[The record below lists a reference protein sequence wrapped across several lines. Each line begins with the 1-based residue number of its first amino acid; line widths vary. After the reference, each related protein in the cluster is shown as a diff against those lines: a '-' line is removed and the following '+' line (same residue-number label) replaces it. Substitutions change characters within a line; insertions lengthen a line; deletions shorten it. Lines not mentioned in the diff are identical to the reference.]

1 MLMTSTGVSTTR
13 TKPAI
18 GLTSAFGGGGASS
31 MVGLVNKTMGMKM
44 HKDGYG
50 ENSYSPSRDYNSMA
64 TVQNRASEV

>member
-1 MLMTSTGVSTTR
+1 
-13 TKPAI
+13 
-18 GLTSAFGGGGASS
+18 